1 MQDQPKMNK
10 TLNEYHT
17 RNGIYQ
23 NLLKF
28 GKANDKLKKLEKRL
42 GKRLYTI
49 SLKAGY
55 SCPGANL
62 CFAKYDSKAKE
73 IIDGKDAE
81 FRCFAASLE
90 GVFKGFEQNNAHNFA
105 LMRSAKT
112 EANMFKIIVAS
123 IRTLKEPGIVRV
135 HVSGDYFSA
144 SYFKAWMQAAAEF
157 PEIRFYSYTKSIHIL
172 NECVDQIPANFSITC
187 SEGGKFDHLISD
199 RFKSAKVVFS
209 VEAAAVL
216 GLQIDHDDYHAAVG
230 KESFALLLHGSQ
242 KGETEAS
249 RAWQINKKLKFA

>member
-1 MQDQPKMNK
+1 M
-10 TLNEYHT
+10 
-17 RNGIYQ
+17 Q

-28 GKANDKLKKLEKRL
+28 GRTNDKLKKLEARL

-62 CFAKYDSKAKE
+62 CFAKYDAKQKTV
-73 IIDGKDAE
+73 IDGKDAE

-90 GVFKGFEQNNAHNFA
+90 AVFKGFEANNQHNFD
-105 LMRSAKT
+105 LLKGAKT
-112 EANMFKIIVAS
+112 EQAMFELIVES
-123 IRTLKEPGIVRV
+123 IRALKSPGIIRV
-135 HVSGDYFSA
+135 HVSGDYFNKA
-144 SYFKAWMQAAAEF
+144 YFCAWMRAAAQF
-157 PEIRFYSYTKSIHIL
+157 PEINFYSYTKSIHIL
-172 NECVDQIPANFSITC
+172 NECVESIPSNFSITC

-199 RFKSAKVVFS
+199 RFKTAKVVFS

-216 GLQIDHDDYHAAVG
+216 GMEIDHDDYHAAVG

-242 KGETEAS
+242 RGGTEAS
-249 RAWQINKKLKFA
+249 RAWQVNKQLKFA